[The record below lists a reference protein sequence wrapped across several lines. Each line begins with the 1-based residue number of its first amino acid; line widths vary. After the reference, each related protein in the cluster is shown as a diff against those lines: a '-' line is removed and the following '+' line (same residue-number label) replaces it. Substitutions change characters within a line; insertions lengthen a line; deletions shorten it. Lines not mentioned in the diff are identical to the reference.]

1 MHGHGGMVESTR
13 APESRAVPLVDLD
26 AVHEGRGWFI
36 GLGIAFLVLGMLS
49 IFLPLLASLA
59 TTVVIGWLLV
69 LGGLSQGY
77 HALQN
82 PRWGGRG
89 WAFVGALVHVLAG
102 LLVILFPVVGTMM
115 LTLILASFL
124 AASGIL
130 KIVRGIQHKRLPAWG
145 WLVFDGVLSLVLG
158 GMILLGWP
166 STAVWA
172 LGLLV
177 GIDLVFSGSSMLV
190 LGVTAG
196 QLARVR

>member
-1 MHGHGGMVESTR
+1 MVDSIR
-13 APESRAVPLVDLD
+13 ASESRAFALVDID
-26 AVHEGRGWFI
+26 TVHESRGWFI
-36 GLGIAFLVLGMLS
+36 GLGIAFVLLGALS
-49 IFLPLLASLA
+49 ILLPPLASLA

-69 LGGLSQGY
+69 IGGLVQGY

-89 WAFVGALVHVLAG
+89 WALVGSVIHLVAG
-102 LLVILFPVVGTMM
+102 GLVIAFPVAGTMM
-115 LTLILASFL
+115 LTLVLSAFL
-124 AASGIL
+124 AASGIT
-130 KIVRGIQHKRLPAWG
+130 KIVRAVQHKRLPAWG

-190 LGVTAG
+190 LGATAG